1 MTTIEEL
8 RLALVPVFEAMLHE
22 DERSSLRLHFVRL
35 AEWPDGSPLSPAD
48 RLEDGSVVAQWV
60 VLGETGSSRELQSGV
75 SVFVLALA
83 VQSDL
88 QDFIAESVFGW
99 GQLRGT

>member
-8 RLALVPVFEAMLHE
+8 RLALVPVFEAMLHGH
-22 DERSSLRLHFVRL
+22 ERSSLRLHFVRL

-48 RLEDGSVVAQWV
+48 RLEDDSVIAQWA
-60 VLGETGSSRELQSGV
+60 VLDETGSSRELQSGV
-75 SVFVLALA
+75 ALSVLTRA
-83 VQSDL
+83 VRSDF
-88 QDFIAESVFGW
+88 QDFIAESAFGW

>member
-8 RLALVPVFEAMLHE
+8 RLALVPVFEEMLHE

-48 RLEDGSVVAQWV
+48 RLEDGSVIAQWA
-60 VLGETGSSRELQSGV
+60 VLDEMGSSRELQSGV
-75 SVFVLALA
+75 SVSVLALA

-88 QDFIAESVFGW
+88 QDFIAESFFGW